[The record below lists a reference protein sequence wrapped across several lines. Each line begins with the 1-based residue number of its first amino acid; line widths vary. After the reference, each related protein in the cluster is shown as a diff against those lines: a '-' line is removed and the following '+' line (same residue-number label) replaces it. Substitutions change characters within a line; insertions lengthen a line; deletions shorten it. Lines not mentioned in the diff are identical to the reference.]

1 LVTLLLPKGIAG
13 LMSSIK
19 QKFSKTPTTTQANS

>member
-13 LMSSIK
+13 LIPSIK
-19 QKFSKTPTTTQANS
+19 QKFSKTPDSMEQNS